1 MFPSFLYR
9 LVPVISIPSASVS
22 FNKNRSTYF
31 ALSCFPVFPLLHY
44 ALLNYTIF
52 LHSLIDNLP
61 CVRKRKQEVQS
72 MNQTQIS
79 VNHRQIGYR
88 IKEVRD
94 QNHISQAQLAE
105 MTDLSVS
112 YISHIEN
119 AKRKASLESV
129 IRIVNA
135 LGITV
140 DELLAGVQ
148 MNNPAAYQTDIDMLM
163 ENCSENEK
171 RFIYELIKASLETMH
186 KNGWELASS
195 DRHR

>member
-1 MFPSFLYR
+1 
-9 LVPVISIPSASVS
+9 
-22 FNKNRSTYF
+22 
-31 ALSCFPVFPLLHY
+31 
-44 ALLNYTIF
+44 
-52 LHSLIDNLP
+52 
-61 CVRKRKQEVQS
+61 

-88 IKEVRD
+88 IKEVRE

-129 IRIVNA
+129 IRIV
-135 LGITV
+135 
-140 DELLAGVQ
+140 
-148 MNNPAAYQTDIDMLM
+148 AAYQTDIDMLM
-163 ENCSENEK
+163 EDCSENEK

>member
-1 MFPSFLYR
+1 
-9 LVPVISIPSASVS
+9 
-22 FNKNRSTYF
+22 
-31 ALSCFPVFPLLHY
+31 
-44 ALLNYTIF
+44 
-52 LHSLIDNLP
+52 
-61 CVRKRKQEVQS
+61 

-88 IKEVRD
+88 IKEVRE

-119 AKRKASLESV
+119 AKRKASLESI
-129 IRIVNA
+129 IRIVNV

-148 MNNPAAYQTDIDMLM
+148 MNNPTAYQTDIDILM
-163 ENCSENEK
+163 EDCSENEK
-171 RFIYELIKASLETMH
+171 IFLYELIKASLETMH
-186 KNGWELASS
+186 KNDWELTSK
-195 DRHR
+195 DTCR

>member
-1 MFPSFLYR
+1 
-9 LVPVISIPSASVS
+9 
-22 FNKNRSTYF
+22 
-31 ALSCFPVFPLLHY
+31 
-44 ALLNYTIF
+44 
-52 LHSLIDNLP
+52 
-61 CVRKRKQEVQS
+61 

-88 IKEVRD
+88 IKEVRE

-112 YISHIEN
+112 YISLIEN

-163 ENCSENEK
+163 EDCSENEK

>member
-1 MFPSFLYR
+1 
-9 LVPVISIPSASVS
+9 
-22 FNKNRSTYF
+22 
-31 ALSCFPVFPLLHY
+31 
-44 ALLNYTIF
+44 
-52 LHSLIDNLP
+52 
-61 CVRKRKQEVQS
+61 
-72 MNQTQIS
+72 MNQTQTS

-88 IKEVRD
+88 IKEVREL
-94 QNHISQAQLAE
+94 NHISQAQLAE

-119 AKRKASLESV
+119 AKRKASLESI

-163 ENCSENEK
+163 EGCSENEK

-186 KNGWELASS
+186 NNGWELASS

>member
-1 MFPSFLYR
+1 
-9 LVPVISIPSASVS
+9 
-22 FNKNRSTYF
+22 
-31 ALSCFPVFPLLHY
+31 
-44 ALLNYTIF
+44 
-52 LHSLIDNLP
+52 
-61 CVRKRKQEVQS
+61 

-88 IKEVRD
+88 IKEVRE

-119 AKRKASLESV
+119 AKRKASLESI

-148 MNNPAAYQTDIDMLM
+148 LPNPTAYQTDLDLLM
-163 ENCSENEK
+163 AECTENEK
-171 RFIYELIKASLETMH
+171 RFIYEMVKASIDSMH
-186 KNGWELASS
+186 KNGWHIS
-195 DRHR
+195 DDEA

>member
-1 MFPSFLYR
+1 MRKKKKTGGTIYESDADICQPQTDR
-9 LVPVISIPSASVS
+9 IP
-22 FNKNRSTYF
+22 YQG
-31 ALSCFPVFPLLHY
+31 
-44 ALLNYTIF
+44 
-52 LHSLIDNLP
+52 
-61 CVRKRKQEVQS
+61 VRE
-72 MNQTQIS
+72 
-79 VNHRQIGYR
+79 
-88 IKEVRD
+88 

-163 ENCSENEK
+163 EDCSKNEK

>member
-1 MFPSFLYR
+1 
-9 LVPVISIPSASVS
+9 
-22 FNKNRSTYF
+22 
-31 ALSCFPVFPLLHY
+31 
-44 ALLNYTIF
+44 
-52 LHSLIDNLP
+52 
-61 CVRKRKQEVQS
+61 

-88 IKEVRD
+88 IKEVRE

-119 AKRKASLESV
+119 AKRKASLESI

-148 MNNPAAYQTDIDMLM
+148 MNNPAAYQTDIDRLM
-163 ENCSENEK
+163 EGCAENEEG
-171 RFIYELIKASLETMH
+171 FIYGLISASLETMH
-186 KNGWELASS
+186 KDGGELASS
-195 DRHR
+195 DMHR